1 MKPKFT
7 SLKTRLI
14 IHFSLVILVGAILY
28 VIFGVRLIGTT
39 VVRQAQDKVRL
50 DLNSAREVYRSE
62 IVAVKQTVR
71 LTAERFFLRDSIQK
85 GERETLIA
93 EMARIR
99 QRESLDML
107 NLTDGK
113 GAVIVKTR
121 RPGVYGDRLE
131 REIVDW
137 VITRK
142 TAAASTQII
151 PGEVLEKEGKTIAEQ
166 ARVKVIDTP
175 RAYPR
180 PAAAPDEERA
190 GMVIGAAAPVF
201 DRSGALIGVL
211 CGEKLLNRG
220 YTIVDR
226 VKEIVY
232 KGEKYRGKDIGTVT
246 VFLKDLRIS
255 TNVSTSDGKR
265 AVGTRVS
272 RDVYNRVLVEG
283 LPWIGRAFVVT
294 DWYITA
300 YEPLRNLA
308 GDIVGMLYVGVL
320 EAPYIDLKNRV
331 MLYFFA
337 ITLFCAAL
345 LIGTAYFTA
354 ARTTKPLNIL
364 TIAAGKVAQGD
375 LEYRVLV
382 DSRDETGQLA
392 DAFNRMTADLEKMT
406 AGYRRLNRTLENRVR
421 EKTRELE
428 EARDRLIQSEKL
440 SALGKMAAG
449 VAHEINNPL
458 TSILINAHL
467 LKEELNAGTRLKE
480 YLKII
485 VEETARCSTIVKD
498 LLAFSRQTPP
508 RMVPGNVQPVVEK
521 AVSLLKNQASLQKV
535 TIYCESAADLQEVK
549 MDAGKIEQVF
559 TNVIL
564 NALDAMPGGGG
575 LFITMGMATG
585 ETGKTGN
592 RDNGFVTVTVRDE
605 GSGIPGKV
613 LTKVFDP
620 FFTTKGV
627 KGTGLGLSVS
637 YGIVEQHGGRMDIR
651 SEEGKGTTVIVYLPV
666 EK

>member
-1 MKPKFT
+1 MNAKFT

-14 IHFSLVILVGAILY
+14 VHFSAVILVGAVLY

-39 VVRQAQDKVRL
+39 VIRQAQDKVKL
-50 DLNSAREVYRSE
+50 DLNTAREVYRGE
-62 IVAVKQTVR
+62 IATLKQTVR
-71 LTAERFFLRDSIQK
+71 LTAERFFLRDSIRN
-85 GERETLIA
+85 GERHTLLA
-93 EMARIR
+93 ELERIR
-99 QRESLDML
+99 RRESLDML

-113 GAVIVKTR
+113 GRVIVKTH
-121 RPGVYGDRLE
+121 RPGVYGGRLE
-131 REIVDW
+131 RDTVDW
-137 VITRK
+137 VIAHK

-151 PGEVLEKEGKTIAEQ
+151 PGEILEKEGTAVAEK

-180 PAAAPDEERA
+180 PAAAPGEERA
-190 GMVIGAAAPVF
+190 GMVIGAAAPIF
-201 DRSGALIGVL
+201 DRGGVLTGVL
-211 CGEKLLNRG
+211 CGETLLNHG
-220 YTIVDR
+220 YSIVDK
-226 VKEIVY
+226 VKAIVF
-232 KGEKYRGKDIGTVT
+232 KGEKYKGKDIGTVT

-255 TNVSTSDGKR
+255 TNVCTSDGKR

-283 LPWIGRAFVVT
+283 LPWTGRAFVVNS
-294 DWYITA
+294 WYITA

-308 GDIVGMLYVGVL
+308 GEIVGILYVGVL

-331 MLYFFA
+331 IFYFFG
-337 ITLFCAAL
+337 ITLLCVAL

-354 ARTTKPLNIL
+354 ARTTRPLNAL
-364 TIAAGKVAQGD
+364 TRAAGKVAQGD
-375 LEYRVLV
+375 LDYRVPV
-382 DSRDETGQLA
+382 ESGDETGQLS

-406 AGYRRLNRTLENRVR
+406 AGYRELNRTLENRVK

-428 EARDRLIQSEKL
+428 EARDRLVQSEKL
-440 SALGKMAAG
+440 SGLGKMAAG

-467 LKEELNAGTRLKE
+467 LKEELSADTRFGE
-480 YLKII
+480 NLKII
-485 VEETARCSTIVKD
+485 VDETARCASIVKD

-508 RMVPGNVQPVVEK
+508 CIVSGDIRPVVEK
-521 AVSLLKNQASLQKV
+521 AVLLLKNQAALQKV
-535 TIYCESAADLQEVK
+535 TVSCEFAGGLPNVE

-575 LFITMGMATG
+575 LFITAGLAG
-585 ETGKTGN
+585 D
-592 RDNGFVTVTVRDE
+592 RFIAVTFRDE
-605 GSGIPGKV
+605 GCGIPAKV

-651 SEEGKGTTVIVYLPV
+651 SEEGKGTTVTVYLPF
-666 EK
+666 K